1 MFQNVADGFC
11 ADRALGSSGSAKRR
25 RERRLRAMLRHER
38 QTVAMELAAALHHSR
53 DVGPGT
59 FYGLR
64 APKTASSGERPGV
77 LKELEPSNVVD
88 RVLRR
93 TVDQLADAAP
103 MVQVFALVPE
113 KDQLVDNLNLEDDV
127 TDASR
132 ILDRPM
138 AEQVI
143 DVPKISC
150 SPCPSRCPISEPQS
164 AEQLVEVPTTRIA
177 LRIAE
182 QIVDIPASGRGVCD
196 TPQGSLPEQSTAKR
210 TASQIADIP
219 VPGRGG
225 SGCLLGS
232 LPEQRTTNSSTC
244 FSGTHF

>member
-1 MFQNVADGFC
+1 MFQNPADGFC
-11 ADRALGSSGSAKRR
+11 ADPALGSSGSAKRR
-25 RERRLRAMLRHER
+25 RERRGMSGRPSLWSWL
-38 QTVAMELAAALHHSR
+38 
-53 DVGPGT
+53 PT
-59 FYGLR
+59 FITAVMWGLVR
-64 APKTASSGERPGV
+64 STKTASSGERPGV
-77 LKELEPSNVVD
+77 LKEPEPPNVVD

-103 MVQVFALVPE
+103 MVQVLALVPQ

-127 TDASR
+127 TDALR

-164 AEQLVEVPTTRIA
+164 AEQLVEVPTVLSLTRIA

-196 TPQGSLPEQSTAKR
+196 TPRGSLPEQSTAKR